1 MKRVEDDDDAGRR
14 SFIVVVSAEETLEA
28 SFRPGKKLGRGTF
41 FLDRPQ
47 WQQRGCNR
55 FEVVASPETTSRW
68 GDGSLVFRTLLFSGL
83 SS

>member
-1 MKRVEDDDDAGRR
+1 MMMMQAGEFYCR
-14 SFIVVVSAEETLEA
+14 SFRRRNLGSRRLR

-55 FEVVASPETTSRW
+55 FEAVASPETTSRW
-68 GDGSLVFRTLLFSGL
+68 DDVSLVFRTLLFSGL